1 MNRTFQ
7 GRISPGML
15 FIFLLFLSITFYFG
29 WNKNILAIPLLILVI
44 FLIERI
50 LHTTFTITSSGLL
63 IIHKGRFSK
72 DKSIDINDIARI
84 EKGTSLYSKLGVNTY
99 LNVVLK
105 NGKEISIWP
114 ADEVRFLDWI
124 KKKRLNNTVNIE

>member
-72 DKSIDINDIARI
+72 DKNIDINDIARI

-114 ADEVRFLDWI
+114 ADEVSFLDWI